1 MRKAFREKYGS
12 KLFALTI
19 IIMMITVVYPT
30 LITNAKNPS
39 QLSAYD
45 DDWNDIST
53 FASDIDEDQNGNH
66 VMKTIV
72 SRPAIINK
80 ISDIERNS
88 TEKTIDINS
97 TVLVII
103 GVERS
108 YSEFDSNAIYN
119 FVKSGGKV
127 IIADDSGY
135 GNSAFYG
142 EMGTLEIGVKLRTNI
157 VQEGC
162 QPTQATG
169 LVAGAID
176 ALGYDGSGSTSP
188 KCKPALLYDSNHWEE
203 AIHPKNNS
211 IAIIDADV
219 PRMDFNG
226 QLMMSSPAALTIQT
240 GGLQKDL
247 FGQVRK
253 HLLITIKMKLEEK
266 EKGHTEKIL
275 LTELK

>member
-12 KLFALTI
+12 KLFALGI

-88 TEKTIDINS
+88 TKKTIEVNS

-127 IIADDSGY
+127 IIA
-135 GNSAFYG
+135 
-142 EMGTLEIGVKLRTNI
+142 
-157 VQEGC
+157 
-162 QPTQATG
+162 G
-169 LVAGAID
+169 LGDKEVAE
-176 ALGYDGSGSTSP
+176 DGSNP
-188 KCKPALLYDSNHWEE
+188 FPAPHIVNCIE
-203 AIHPKNNS
+203 KNTKS
-211 IAIIDADV
+211 SHGFG
-219 PRMDFNG
+219 RSRRL
-226 QLMMSSPAALTIQT
+226 QLQ
-240 GGLQKDL
+240 
-247 FGQVRK
+247 R
-253 HLLITIKMKLEEK
+253 
-266 EKGHTEKIL
+266 
-275 LTELK
+275 

>member
-1 MRKAFREKYGS
+1 MRRTFREQYGS
-12 KLFALTI
+12 KLFALFV

-53 FASDIDEDQNGNH
+53 FASDIDEDQNGKH

-80 ISDIERNS
+80 ISDIERNY
-88 TEKTIDINS
+88 TADNKTIDIDS

-142 EMGTLEIGVKLRTNI
+142 EMGTLEIGAVSYTHLRAHET
-157 VQEGC
+157 
-162 QPTQATG
+162 
-169 LVAGAID
+169 
-176 ALGYDGSGSTSP
+176 
-188 KCKPALLYDSNHWEE
+188 
-203 AIHPKNNS
+203 
-211 IAIIDADV
+211 
-219 PRMDFNG
+219 
-226 QLMMSSPAALTIQT
+226 
-240 GGLQKDL
+240 
-247 FGQVRK
+247 
-253 HLLITIKMKLEEK
+253 
-266 EKGHTEKIL
+266 
-275 LTELK
+275 